1 MFHIFNDV
9 VKNYKSH
16 LESRISL
23 ILDIEPN
30 SIISCYPLDIKRVFH
45 ELIQNSIQ
53 AIPSKGGII
62 ISCKIN
68 GSEVQILFKDNGIG
82 VPQEIKAKLFE
93 PFISSKKSGE
103 GIGLGLYISKK
114 IIEIHNGSIVHY
126 NQESLTVFQI
136 TLPI

>member
-1 MFHIFNDV
+1 V
-9 VKNYKSH
+9 
-16 LESRISL
+16 E
-23 ILDIEPN
+23 
-30 SIISCYPLDIKRVFH
+30 IKRVFH

-53 AIPSKGGII
+53 AIPSKGE
-62 ISCKIN
+62 ISISSKMI
-68 GSEVQILFKDNGIG
+68 GSEIQIIFKDNGIG

-114 IIEIHNGSIVHY
+114 IIEIHNGGIIHY
-126 NQESLTVFQI
+126 NQEYYTVFQI